1 MFTRLLVVDSRQ
13 KGARTETIARDMLRK
28 HTGLNWERVPGSG
41 ALDPKHQ
48 LKGDLY
54 IPGQNNRFCVEVKGY
69 ADDHINSGLLTHKTP
84 QLVEWWQQTQRQA
97 LQVDKLPL
105 LIFKYDRSKLFVA
118 TVVYDLDMLENRWLL
133 YSNGQDYE
141 FYIMLLEDWLTGPTV
156 KFVS

>member
-1 MFTRLLVVDSRQ
+1 MSARLLVVDSRQ
-13 KGARTETIARDMLRK
+13 KGARTETLARDVLRK

-69 ADDHINSGLLTHKTP
+69 AEDHINSGLLTHKTP
-84 QLVEWWQQTQRQA
+84 QLIEWWQQTDRQA
-97 LQVDKLPL
+97 RQVDKLPL

-118 TVVYDLDMLENRWLL
+118 TVAYDLDMLENRWLL
-133 YSNGQDYE
+133 YSNGGDYE
-141 FYIMLLEDWLTGPTV
+141 FYIMLLEDWLNGPTV
-156 KFVS
+156 KFIA

>member
-1 MFTRLLVVDSRQ
+1 MNVMIDSRQ
-13 KGARTETIARDMLRK
+13 KGARTETLARDVLRK

-54 IPGQNNRFCVEVKGY
+54 IPGKNNRFCVEVKGY

-84 QLVEWWQQTQRQA
+84 QLIEWWQQTYKQA
-97 LQVDKLPL
+97 RQVDKLPL

-118 TVVYDLDMLENRWLL
+118 TVEYNLDMLDNRWIL
-133 YSNGQDYE
+133 YSNGEDYE
-141 FYIMLLEDWLTGPTV
+141 FYILLLEDWLSGSTV
-156 KFVS
+156 KFIS